1 MTENSTI
8 IPINAGKINEAK
20 MAKKKFPVKPATK
33 EALKAPTMKKEPWA
47 RFINPITPNIKVK
60 PADIKKSINP
70 NCMPFNNCSIKSCKD
85 IFHINQAVVELNTL
99 SFTFYTGLHRNLND
113 LLDQKKSIY

>member
-1 MTENSTI
+1 
-8 IPINAGKINEAK
+8 
-20 MAKKKFPVKPATK
+20 MAKKKFAVEPPTK
-33 EALKAPTMKKEPWA
+33 EAIKAPIMKQEPWA
-47 RFINPITPNIKVK
+47 KFIKPITPKINVK
-60 PADIKKSINP
+60 PADIKNSINP

-85 IFHINQAVVELNTL
+85 IFHINQAVVELKTL